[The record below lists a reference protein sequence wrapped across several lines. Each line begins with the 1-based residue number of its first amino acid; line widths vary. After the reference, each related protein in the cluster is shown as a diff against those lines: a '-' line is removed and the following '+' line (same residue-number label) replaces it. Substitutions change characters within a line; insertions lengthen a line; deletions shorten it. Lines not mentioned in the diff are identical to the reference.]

1 MKFDKSQFENLE
13 LENIG
18 QWPPAAKMLLTIFL
32 AVMVIFLGYIGLV
45 SGKIEQL
52 NRVTA
57 EEVTLKQSYQTKY
70 HVAANLDLF
79 RAQMIEAEDV
89 FATQLRSL
97 PNSHETPG
105 LLDDITF
112 IGTTSGL
119 EFVKLEWQP
128 EISKEIYIE
137 LPIDI
142 EVNGSY
148 HSFGNF
154 VSKIAGLPRI
164 VTLHDFKIVI
174 VNNNNNNKN
183 KNNKLNLKLEA
194 KTYRYQEQEIKTQ

>member
-1 MKFDKSQFENLE
+1 MKFDASQFENLE
-13 LENIG
+13 LDNIG
-18 QWPPAAKMLLTIFL
+18 QWPAAAKLLLTIFL
-32 AVMVIFLGYIGLV
+32 SIVVIGLGYVGLV
-45 SGKIEQL
+45 SDKIKQL
-52 NRVTA
+52 DQVIA
-57 EEVTLKQSYQTKY
+57 EETTLKQSYKSKY
-70 HVAANLDLF
+70 HVAANLELF
-79 RAQMIEAEDV
+79 RAQMLEAEDI

-119 EFVKLEWQP
+119 DFVKLEWQP

-142 EVNGSY
+142 VVNGSY

-164 VTLHDFKIVI
+164 VTLHDFSISTKGSNSDLLSLKI
-174 VNNNNNNKN
+174 
-183 KNNKLNLKLEA
+183 LA
-194 KTYRYQEQEIKTQ
+194 KTYRYNEGD

>member
-1 MKFDKSQFENLE
+1 MYLEVIVKFDASQFDNLE

-18 QWPPAAKMLLTIFL
+18 QWPAAAKLLLAIFVGV
-32 AVMVIFLGYIGLV
+32 AVLFGGYFFII
-45 SGKIEQL
+45 SDKIDL
-52 NRVTA
+52 LDRVQK
-57 EEVTLKQSYQTKY
+57 EEVELKQSYRSKY
-70 HVAANLDLF
+70 HIAANLDLF
-79 RAQMIEAEDV
+79 RAQMIEAEDT
-89 FATQLRSL
+89 FANQLRSL

-119 EFVKLEWQP
+119 DFVKLEWQP

-142 EVNGSY
+142 EVIGPY
-148 HSFGNF
+148 HSFGHF

-164 VTLHDFKIVI
+164 VTLHDFKI
-174 VNNNNNNKN
+174 NLAQSDSET
-183 KNNKLNLKLEA
+183 LNLKLQA
-194 KTYRYQEQEIKTQ
+194 KTYRYQEEVTE

>member
-1 MKFDKSQFENLE
+1 MKFDASQFENLE
-13 LENIG
+13 LDNIG
-18 QWPPAAKMLLTIFL
+18 QWPAAAKLVLTIFL
-32 AVMVIFLGYIGLV
+32 SIVVIGLGYVGLV
-45 SGKIEQL
+45 SDKMEQL
-52 NRVTA
+52 DRVTA
-57 EEVTLKQSYQTKY
+57 EETTLKESFKVKY
-70 HVAANLDLF
+70 HVAANLELF
-79 RAQMIEAEDV
+79 RAQMLEAEDI
-89 FATQLRSL
+89 FANQLRSL

-112 IGTTSGL
+112 IGTISGL
-119 EFVKLEWQP
+119 DFVKLEWQP

-164 VTLHDFKIVI
+164 VTLHDFKIDI
-174 VNNNNNNKN
+174 MPTSKDT
-183 KNNKLNLKLEA
+183 LNLKLEA
-194 KTYRYQEQEIKTQ
+194 KTYRYQEAKTQ

>member
-1 MKFDKSQFENLE
+1 MKFDASQFENLE
-13 LENIG
+13 LDNIG
-18 QWPPAAKMLLTIFL
+18 QWPAAAKLVLTIFL
-32 AVMVIFLGYIGLV
+32 SVVVIGLGYVGLV
-45 SGKIEQL
+45 SDKMEQL
-52 NRVTA
+52 DRVIA
-57 EEVTLKQSYQTKY
+57 EEVTLKQSYKAKY
-70 HVAANLDLF
+70 HVAANLELF
-79 RAQMIEAEDV
+79 RAQMLEAEDI
-89 FATQLRSL
+89 FANQLRSL

-112 IGTTSGL
+112 IGTISGL
-119 EFVKLEWQP
+119 DFVKLEWQP

-164 VTLHDFKIVI
+164 VTLHDFKIDI
-174 VNNNNNNKN
+174 MPTSKDT
-183 KNNKLNLKLEA
+183 LNLKLEA
-194 KTYRYQEQEIKTQ
+194 KTYRYQEAKTQ

>member
-1 MKFDKSQFENLE
+1 VNFDKSQFENLE

-18 QWPPAAKMLLTIFL
+18 QWPPAAKLVLTIFL
-32 AVMVIFLGYIGLV
+32 AIMVIFLGYIGMV
-45 SGKIEQL
+45 SSKIEQL
-52 NRVTA
+52 ERVTA
-57 EEVTLKQSYQTKY
+57 EELTLKQSFQTKY

-79 RAQMIEAEDV
+79 RAQMVEAEDI

-119 EFVKLEWQP
+119 EFVKLQWQP
-128 EISKEIYIE
+128 EIGKEIYIE

-164 VTLHDFKIVI
+164 VTLHNFKIDI
-174 VNNNNNNKN
+174 VETSKDI
-183 KNNKLNLKLEA
+183 LNLKLEA
-194 KTYRYQEQEIKTQ
+194 KTYRYQEQEVKAP

>member
-1 MKFDKSQFENLE
+1 MKFDASQFENLE
-13 LENIG
+13 LDNIG
-18 QWPPAAKMLLTIFL
+18 QWPAAAKLVLTIFL
-32 AVMVIFLGYIGLV
+32 SLVVIGLGYIGLV
-45 SGKIEQL
+45 SDKMEQL
-52 NRVTA
+52 DRVTA
-57 EEVTLKQSYQTKY
+57 EETTLKQSYKAKY
-70 HVAANLDLF
+70 HVAANLELF
-79 RAQMIEAEDV
+79 RAQMLEAEDI
-89 FATQLRSL
+89 FANQLRSL

-112 IGTTSGL
+112 IGTISGL
-119 EFVKLEWQP
+119 DFVKLEWQP

-164 VTLHDFKIVI
+164 VTLHDFKIDI
-174 VNNNNNNKN
+174 MPTSKET
-183 KNNKLNLKLEA
+183 LNLKLEA
-194 KTYRYQEQEIKTQ
+194 KTYRYQEAKIK

>member
-1 MKFDKSQFENLE
+1 VKFDKSQFENLE

-18 QWPPAAKMLLTIFL
+18 QWPPAAKLVLSIFL
-32 AVMVIFLGYIGLV
+32 AVMVMFLGYMTLV
-45 SGKIEQL
+45 SSKIEQL
-52 NRVTA
+52 DRVAA
-57 EEVTLKQSYQTKY
+57 EEKTLKESYTTKY
-70 HVAANLDLF
+70 HVAANLELF
-79 RAQMIEAEDV
+79 RAQMVEAEEV

-128 EISKEIYIE
+128 EIGKEIYIE

-164 VTLHDFKIVI
+164 VTLHNFKIDIIEVS
-174 VNNNNNNKN
+174 NDL
-183 KNNKLNLKLEA
+183 LNLKLEA
-194 KTYRYQEQEIKTQ
+194 KTYRYQEQEVKAQ

>member
-1 MKFDKSQFENLE
+1 MKFDASQFENLE
-13 LENIG
+13 LDNIG
-18 QWPPAAKMLLTIFL
+18 QWPAAAKLVLTVFL
-32 AVMVIFLGYIGLV
+32 SIVVIGLGYVGLV
-45 SGKIEQL
+45 SDKIKQL
-52 NRVTA
+52 DQVIA
-57 EEVTLKQSYQTKY
+57 EETTLKQSYKAKY
-70 HVAANLDLF
+70 HVAANLELF
-79 RAQMIEAEDV
+79 RAQMLEAEDI
-89 FATQLRSL
+89 FANQLRRL

-112 IGTTSGL
+112 IGTISGL
-119 EFVKLEWQP
+119 DFVKLEWQP

-164 VTLHDFKIVI
+164 VTLHDFKIDI
-174 VNNNNNNKN
+174 IPTGKGT
-183 KNNKLNLKLEA
+183 LNLKLKA
-194 KTYRYQEQEIKTQ
+194 KTYRYQEAKTQ

>member
-1 MKFDKSQFENLE
+1 MKFDASQFENLE
-13 LENIG
+13 LDNIG
-18 QWPPAAKMLLTIFL
+18 QWPAAAKLVLTIFL
-32 AVMVIFLGYIGLV
+32 SLVVIGLGYIGLV
-45 SGKIEQL
+45 SDKMEQL
-52 NRVTA
+52 DRVTA
-57 EEVTLKQSYQTKY
+57 EESTLKQSYKAKY
-70 HVAANLDLF
+70 HVAANLELF
-79 RAQMIEAEDV
+79 RAQMLEAEDI
-89 FATQLRSL
+89 FANQLRSL

-112 IGTTSGL
+112 IGTISGL
-119 EFVKLEWQP
+119 KFVKLEWQP

-164 VTLHDFKIVI
+164 VTLHDFKIDI
-174 VNNNNNNKN
+174 MPTSQDT
-183 KNNKLNLKLEA
+183 LNLKLEA
-194 KTYRYQEQEIKTQ
+194 KTYRYQEAKIQ